1 MAGPVSKIL
10 NRRRVCIA
18 IMSAIS
24 ALLPADKFKSNS
36 DSDSVDLALAL
47 TILNCGLSFL
57 PVFNTSRNDLA
68 EA

>member
-1 MAGPVSKIL
+1 MLWCVSL
-10 NRRRVCIA
+10 LDDDWGL
-18 IMSAIS
+18 S
-24 ALLPADKFKSNS
+24 ALPAVIKFKFKSNLESDLELAS
-36 DSDSVDLALAL
+36 DSAL

>member
-1 MAGPVSKIL
+1 MLCLV
-10 NRRRVCIA
+10 
-18 IMSAIS
+18 SAIDS
-24 ALLPADKFKSNS
+24 LDSLDSLDDWGLSDKFKSNLEWG
-36 DSDSVDLALAL
+36 LASEL

>member
-1 MAGPVSKIL
+1 MLCLV
-10 NRRRVCIA
+10 
-18 IMSAIS
+18 SAIDS
-24 ALLPADKFKSNS
+24 LDSLDDWGLSDKFKSNS
-36 DSDSVDLALAL
+36 EWGLASELSEL

>member
-1 MAGPVSKIL
+1 MLCLV
-10 NRRRVCIA
+10 
-18 IMSAIS
+18 S
-24 ALLPADKFKSNS
+24 ALDCGLSTLPPLRPADKFKSNS
-36 DSDSVDLALAL
+36 EYSELDSIVGLASAL